1 MNRITRGTLDI
12 EQATRILY
20 GLNDKDF
27 DSSFLNAEKQQE
39 ASEENALTRGK
50 QAGVEYTTFGNLR
63 RIKF

>member
-27 DSSFLNAEKQQE
+27 DSSFLNAEKQ
-39 ASEENALTRGK
+39 R
-50 QAGVEYTTFGNLR
+50 
-63 RIKF
+63 